1 MPKQHQRCRL
11 VAAALFL
18 LLASCAT
25 GAQTARERHERIRA
39 AVESGDYAAAVPE
52 LRALEQAD
60 PQGFALNNYDYL
72 LARLSERLGN
82 ASLAQAHYQRVVARN
97 SVLTEYALW
106 HLAEMARAT
115 GDLPLEREKLRQL
128 LGSAPRSL
136 LRDAAAA
143 RLGESFYESHD
154 YQSAIRALRP
164 RASATGNASAR
175 EALSLVA
182 AAYLK
187 SDQKEAARGA
197 FTNLINEVP
206 DQSQPDDFA
215 LAGVRGL
222 DILDSGSEDAALK
235 NAPQLPEPEHLR
247 RAKIYNFNRDF
258 AGARRHYAAVV
269 ESYGNSPNVPEALYM
284 IGRGFYQERNFGE
297 AVKYFQ
303 PVVKEF
309 PENPN
314 ARDALS
320 FTAASYAR
328 TKQYDEAIAA
338 YKSVIDRYGT
348 GPTLERA
355 YLNIVDVLRDA
366 GRDAEALSWVE
377 QTRARFKGQTAA
389 LALFSQARIHLAQND
404 WAKALADFEALAREP
419 DTGGASTSGST
430 NKTEI
435 EFMRA
440 YALEQLGRTDEAVG
454 AYLAIP
460 DGRGQYYGGR
470 ATRRLR
476 ALSTNEKTRD
486 TVRARADA
494 LRAEAQKAAS
504 SRQFDAARKAAQ
516 SALRLTEDEALRSE
530 LLEIARRA
538 YAELPDYSS
547 PPAGRLVPAGRQTI
561 LAQGQSGP
569 NAEPSRRALA
579 DELLFLGLYDEGA
592 AELAAAEN
600 AFGAAEE
607 RPQESA
613 PAGGGDSAPAEKR
626 DPPSA
631 SLSRDEA
638 YTLAVLFKRGD
649 NASHAVRYSEP
660 LWKRVPADYLLELAP
675 REAVE
680 LLYPAPYREAL
691 LEHAPPRNV
700 DPRFVLSIM
709 RQESRFRPE
718 AKSNAAARGLLQFI
732 PSTADQTAGQLGLTD
747 FQQDALYSP
756 RVAVLFGSEYMGR
769 LFREFPDM
777 PQAVAASYNGGE
789 DNVSR
794 WVARARSNDP
804 DRYVLEI
811 SFAQSKEYVYR
822 VLPNYWAYQTLYTE
836 QLKRR

>member
-1 MPKQHQRCRL
+1 MPKQHTRRRL

-18 LLASCAT
+18 LLPLSTAA
-25 GAQTARERHERIRA
+25 AQAARERHERIRA
-39 AVESGDYAAAVPE
+39 AVDGGDYAAAVPE
-52 LRALEQAD
+52 LQALQQAD
-60 PQGFALNNYDYL
+60 PQGFVLNNYDYL
-72 LARLSERLGN
+72 LARLSERLGDG
-82 ASLAQAHYQRVVARN
+82 AVAQAHYQRVVARN
-97 SVLTEYALW
+97 SVLAEYALW
-106 HLAEMARAT
+106 HLAGMARST
-115 GDLPLEREKLRQL
+115 GNLPLEREKLRQL
-128 LGSAPRSL
+128 LAVAPRSL
-136 LRDAAAA
+136 LRDAAEA
-143 RLGESFYESHD
+143 RLGESFFESRD

-164 RASATGNASAR
+164 RASAAGNASQR

-182 AAYLK
+182 EAYMK
-187 SDQKEAARGA
+187 SGQKEAAREA
-197 FTNLINEVP
+197 FTSLVNEVP
-206 DQSQPDDFA
+206 DASQPDDFA

-222 DILDSGSEDAALK
+222 DALDGGGEDAALR
-235 NAPQLPEPEHLR
+235 NAPQLSEAEHLR

-258 AGARRHYAAVV
+258 DGARRHYAAVV
-269 ESYGNSPNVPEALYM
+269 ERYGAGANAAEALYM
-284 IGRGFYQERNFGE
+284 IGRGFYQERNFDE

-303 PVVKEF
+303 RVVKEF
-309 PENPN
+309 PESTN

-338 YKSVIDRYGT
+338 YKSVVDRYGT
-348 GPTLERA
+348 GSTLERA
-355 YLNIVDVLRDA
+355 YLNIIDVLRDA

-377 QTRARFKGQTAA
+377 QTRARFRGQAAA

-419 DTGGASTSGST
+419 DTGGPNTSGST

-476 ALSTNEKTRD
+476 ALAASEKTRD
-486 TVRARADA
+486 ALRSRAGA
-494 LRAEAQKAAS
+494 LRAEAQKAVSA
-504 SRQFDAARKAAQ
+504 RQFDAARKAAQ
-516 SALRLTEDEALRSE
+516 SALRLTEDESLRSE
-530 LLEIARRA
+530 LLEVARRA

-561 LAQGQSGP
+561 LAQPQSNP
-569 NAEPSRRALA
+569 NAAPSRRALA

-592 AELAAAEN
+592 PELAAAEN
-600 AFGAAEE
+600 AFGAAAEK
-607 RPQESA
+607 QENV
-613 PAGGGDSAPAEKR
+613 PAGGGDTVTAEKR
-626 DPPSA
+626 DAPSA
-631 SLSRDEA
+631 SLSRDQA

-649 NASHAVRYSEP
+649 NASRAVRYSEP
-660 LWKRVPADYLLELAP
+660 LWKRVPSDYLLELAP

-680 LLYPAPYREAL
+680 LLYAAPYREAL

-700 DPRFVLSIM
+700 DPRFVLAIM

-732 PSTADQTAGQLGLTD
+732 PSTADQMARQLGLAD

-756 RVAVLFGSEYMGR
+756 RTAVLFGSEYMGQ
-769 LFREFPDM
+769 LFRQFPEM

-789 DNVSR
+789 DNVAR
-794 WVARARSNDP
+794 WVARARSADP

-811 SFAQSKEYVYR
+811 AFSQSKEYVYK
-822 VLPNYWAYQTLYTE
+822 VLPNYWTYQTLYTE